1 MPASRGTQAA
11 NEETYAREEEQG
23 IRHNWL
29 MGSMASSVMI
39 LTACMLLLIC
49 SVTAFFY
56 LSLRRIP
63 FAHIRNIKHHSPQ
76 DFDEAA
82 HLSSCG
88 DLDMFEIVRAFYESG
103 FDGYI
108 RPDHGRMIWGEQA
121 RPGYGLYDRALGATY
136 LQGLWEAIDKIEKRG
151 N

>member
-1 MPASRGTQAA
+1 MITCAE
-11 NEETYAREEEQG
+11 N
-23 IRHNWL
+23 IR
-29 MGSMASSVMI
+29 
-39 LTACMLLLIC
+39 T
-49 SVTAFFY
+49 F
-56 LSLRRIP
+56 LSLNTSPYNGITLCTGSLGSNIHNDIPAIVREFADRIP

-136 LQGLWEAIDKIEKRG
+136 LEGLWEAIDKMEKRG
-151 N
+151 K